1 MKRQMLKLGAN
12 FEIIKWAIKTSGWEI
27 DELLKKLEIS
37 KNTYEKWIKG
47 LDKPTLK
54 QLESISRKTKR
65 PLAIFFLGKI
75 PQEKPAPKDFRLNP
89 KQKGKFDKKTIFAI
103 RKARTLQSILKDFG
117 ENNLGETIKELKITV
132 NDSPQKIALNLR
144 KRFGITEE
152 LQRKTKDSWKFFRF
166 LREKLGEEKV
176 FNFQLSMLLEDARGF
191 ALSDE
196 LPRVI
201 VVNSGDIIEARI
213 FTLIHELGHVIL
225 GDTEV
230 SIPIPSFADIHKHEK
245 WCNEFASSF
254 LLPPEMAKRIFEEND
269 KNLVDYGILC
279 KLSRKY
285 KVSKSMLLYNMV
297 KLRFI
302 TPLDYEEILDKYTK
316 KDYSKT
322 KSGGAGVT
330 AEKKCLN
337 ELGVSF
343 VSLVADNIDKKII
356 TYSDALDY
364 LSIKSKNFEKLMNK
378 I

>member
-1 MKRQMLKLGAN
+1 MKKQILKLGAN

-37 KNTYEKWIKG
+37 KNIYEKWVKG

-54 QLESISRKTKR
+54 QLELISWKTKR
-65 PLAIFFLGKI
+65 PLAIFFLDKI
-75 PQEKPAPKDFRLNP
+75 PQEKPFPRDFRLNP
-89 KQKGKFDKKTIFAI
+89 KQEGKFDKKTIFAI
-103 RKARTLQSILKDFG
+103 RKARKLQSILKDFG
-117 ENNLGETIKELKITV
+117 ENNFGETIKELKV
-132 NDSPQKIALNLR
+132 NVNNHPKKIALNLR
-144 KRFGITEE
+144 KKFGITEE
-152 LQRKTKDSWKFFRF
+152 FQRKTKDSWKFFRF

-213 FTLIHELGHVIL
+213 FTLVHEFGHILL
-225 GDTEV
+225 GDTEI
-230 SIPIPSFADIHKHEK
+230 SIPLFVNTNKHEK
-245 WCNEFASSF
+245 WCNEFASAF

-269 KNLVDYGILC
+269 KDLIGIDTLK

-297 KLRFI
+297 KLKFI
-302 TPLDYEEILDKYTK
+302 TPLDYEEILNLYAK

-322 KSGGAGVT
+322 KSGGVGVT
-330 AEKKCLN
+330 ADKKCLN
-337 ELGVSF
+337 ELGISF
-343 VSLVADNIDKKII
+343 VSLIADNIDKKII

-364 LSIKSKNFEKLMNK
+364 LSIKSRNFDKLMNK

>member
-1 MKRQMLKLGAN
+1 MKKQILKLGAN

-37 KNTYEKWIKG
+37 KNIYEKWVKG

-54 QLESISRKTKR
+54 QLELISWKTKR
-65 PLAIFFLGKI
+65 PLAIFFLDKI
-75 PQEKPAPKDFRLNP
+75 PQEKPFPRDFRLNP
-89 KQKGKFDKKTIFAI
+89 KQEGKFDKKTIFAI
-103 RKARTLQSILKDFG
+103 RKARKLQSILKDFG
-117 ENNLGETIKELKITV
+117 ENNFGETIKELKV
-132 NDSPQKIALNLR
+132 NVNNHPQKIALNLR
-144 KRFGITEE
+144 KKFGITEE
-152 LQRKTKDSWKFFRF
+152 FQRKTKDSWKFFRF

-213 FTLIHELGHVIL
+213 FTLVHEFGHILL
-225 GDTEV
+225 GDTEI
-230 SIPIPSFADIHKHEK
+230 SIPLFVNTNKHEK
-245 WCNEFASSF
+245 WCNEFASAF

-269 KNLVDYGILC
+269 KDLIGIDTLK

-297 KLRFI
+297 KLKFI
-302 TPLDYEEILDKYTK
+302 TPLDYEEILNLYAK

-322 KSGGAGVT
+322 KSGGVGVT
-330 AEKKCLN
+330 ADKKCLN
-337 ELGVSF
+337 ELGISF
-343 VSLVADNIDKKII
+343 VSLIADNIDKKII

-364 LSIKSKNFEKLMNK
+364 LSIKSRNFDKLMNK